1 MNGPQITFFGN
12 LVQDPESRFARNSG
26 KPFTTMRVAV
36 NTYRGREREPET
48 NYFNVTLWG
57 TQAQNALTRCRK
69 GHRVYV
75 EGLYSQNEY
84 TRRDGTTGTG
94 YNVNAKDFMH
104 MGAPRSDG
112 PDADGE
118 AQTQQGQPAAQNEN
132 PRFRAPRP
140 KTLTPRPPT
149 PRSPTH
155 RTPTRRKS
163 SKAPPK
169 TRLRTN
175 LRPAR
180 PTTRKQ
186 SQRRSWKSTR
196 ATRIT
201 SNSTTDTPSGRP
213 RPPANPGRPVQ
224 NQQGGSMHHPNPL
237 RLPHPG
243 TPHS

>member
-118 AQTQQGQPAAQNEN
+118 AQTQQGQPAAQNEK
-132 PRFRAPRP
+132 PEVQSAEAQDSDS
-140 KTLTPRPPT
+140 KTSDT
-149 PRSPTH
+149 
-155 RTPTRRKS
+155 
-163 SKAPPK
+163 
-169 TRLRTN
+169 
-175 LRPAR
+175 
-180 PTTRKQ
+180 Q
-186 SQRRSWKSTR
+186 
-196 ATRIT
+196 I
-201 SNSTTDTPSGRP
+201 TDTQDPDAKEEQQGAP
-213 RPPANPGRPVQ
+213 EDQAQNEPPASQTHNEEAVAEAFMEIDESDEDYVQ
-224 NQQGGSMHHPNPL
+224 LYN
-237 RLPHPG
+237 
-243 TPHS
+243 